1 MGEGNLLQGQ
11 TENYGR
17 DERMEREL
25 ACEIVKDLLPLYVD
39 GMVSD
44 VSKESIETHL
54 EHCADCKETYRN
66 MAFHLE
72 MEAPQSEVSDVKR
85 FLKKT
90 KKMYLLYGVGGL
102 SFIAI
107 LVCLIVDLAINRGL
121 TWSLIVGSSCLF
133 ADALLYVLVTGKR
146 QKGCAVMAVI
156 SIGVLALLSV
166 IQITRYYLM
175 GTGTVWL
182 FRYGLPI
189 LLSWLLVLWLPVLV
203 RTFLKWNIWDC
214 IALLFLLGMIGNYAT
229 NLITGD
235 LVWDEVLQL
244 QRFWGNAFG
253 ETIGC
258 ILFLIIGRVKR
269 WRK

>member
-1 MGEGNLLQGQ
+1 
-11 TENYGR
+11 
-17 DERMEREL
+17 MEREL

-39 GMVSD
+39 GLVSD
-44 VSKESIETHL
+44 VSKKSIENHL
-54 EHCADCKETYRN
+54 EHCTECNKIYHD

-72 MEAPQSEVSDVKR
+72 TETQPTEVEDVKR

-90 KKMYLLYGVGGL
+90 KKMYLLYGLGGI

-107 LVCLIVDLAINRGL
+107 LVCMIVDLAVNKGI

-133 ADALLYVLVTGKR
+133 ADALLYVLSTCKKN
-146 QKGCAVMAVI
+146 KGCITMAVI
-156 SIGVLALLSV
+156 SIGTFCLLSV

-175 GTGTVWL
+175 GTGTFWI

-189 LLSWLLVLWLPVLV
+189 LLLWLGILWLPVLS

-214 IALLFLLGMIGNYAT
+214 ISLFLLLVIIGNYAT
-229 NLITGD
+229 KLITGD
-235 LVWDEVLQL
+235 YVWNDVL
-244 QRFWGNAFG
+244 RMHDFIGNALG
-253 ETIGC
+253 EVIGI
-258 ILFLIIGRVKR
+258 ILFGIIGRVKK

>member
-1 MGEGNLLQGQ
+1 
-11 TENYGR
+11 
-17 DERMEREL
+17 MEREL

-39 GMVSD
+39 GLVSD
-44 VSKESIETHL
+44 VSKKSIENHL
-54 EHCADCKETYRN
+54 EHCTECNKIYHD

-72 MEAPQSEVSDVKR
+72 METQPTEVEDVKR

-90 KKMYLLYGVGGL
+90 KKMYLLYGLGGI

-107 LVCLIVDLAINRGL
+107 LVCMIVDLAVNKGI

-133 ADALLYVLVTGKR
+133 ADALLYVLSICKKN
-146 QKGCAVMAVI
+146 KGCITMAVI
-156 SIGVLALLSV
+156 SIGIFCLLSV

-175 GTGTVWL
+175 GTGTFWI

-189 LLSWLLVLWLPVLV
+189 LLLWLGILWLPVLA

-214 IALLFLLGMIGNYAT
+214 IVLFLLLVIIGNYAT
-229 NLITGD
+229 KLITGD
-235 LVWDEVLQL
+235 YVWNDVL
-244 QRFWGNAFG
+244 RMHDFIGNALG
-253 ETIGC
+253 EVIGI
-258 ILFLIIGRVKR
+258 ILFGIIGRVKK